1 MNNTVGPKGELS
13 LSFKK
18 KLEEEIGLP
27 VFLQDE
33 RLTTKQ
39 AQDILISMI
48 LHVKKEK
55 SNR

>member
-39 AQDILISMI
+39 AQDILISNDTSR
-48 LHVKKEK
+48 KKRK
-55 SNR
+55 K

>member
-27 VFLQDE
+27 VFYKMKDLLQS
-33 RLTTKQ
+33 KHK
-39 AQDILISMI
+39 IF
-48 LHVKKEK
+48 
-55 SNR
+55 